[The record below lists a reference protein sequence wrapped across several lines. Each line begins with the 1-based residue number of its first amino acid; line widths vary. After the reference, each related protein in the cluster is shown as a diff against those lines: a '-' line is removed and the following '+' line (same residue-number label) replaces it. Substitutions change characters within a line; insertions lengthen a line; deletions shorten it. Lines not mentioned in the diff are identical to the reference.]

1 MKPIKLIISAF
12 GPFAG
17 EAEVDFTR
25 FERDGLFLLSGE
37 TGAGKTTVFD
47 AISFALFGEVS
58 GATRGTDFLRS
69 DFAKPER
76 PTYVELEFEHNSET
90 YRIRRSPVYM
100 RPKARGEGETA
111 VPATVEFHT
120 PGRPAPLTRTRE
132 ADAAVVELLSVQYE
146 QFKQIMM
153 IAQGEFL
160 KLITAESKER
170 TDIMRRVFGTEVFFT
185 LQTRLLKAAGELK
198 VEKERVYDAVARL
211 ENSFVTDVDV
221 SDERLETLAKQR
233 REVKTGLD
241 ALLIKIE
248 QASLLNTTLRKLS
261 GDRVKLAEAGEA
273 ERIATEELDKAAS
286 DEPRRERLKRGI
298 AEIEAALPK
307 YREYTAKTKALAA
320 KAGELSGSRKNRERL
335 ALKLESYAGE
345 LEALKAEIGSLGNAE
360 TDAIVLKND
369 LDAAEKRMKQLLE
382 LKAAQESWERK
393 NLAYIKAQ
401 EDYLAARKLY
411 DDSIAGRLAE
421 SLREGDPCPVC
432 GSTAH
437 PLKACPRQD
446 APTQAE
452 YEKKERIYTA
462 ARDDS
467 GKAKEKRDNM
477 SDALGVGAGDIA
489 AGISE
494 QEAAVSALSRKA
506 HAADEAVVKLI
517 TARECEKLLAVDIDK
532 ETGNAKALDLA
543 ISELNTGV
551 EVLKT
556 EITNLKEGLK
566 HENEDAAN
574 AALKEYKT
582 GLSASQSALKLA
594 TDKHTSLR
602 EQIASLAAL
611 TKNGESAAKE
621 LAEKLSA
628 PCREID
634 VSGFVS
640 KKVELEAASIGLE
653 QAEHL
658 AKSAKERNEQIEAE
672 LTEAKKNLLSVEKRY
687 GDIDLLSRTAS
698 GNLPG
703 KSKLQFETY
712 VQQVYF
718 DMVLNE
724 ANKRF
729 GVMTDGRFELLRQG
743 SGKLQGKAG
752 LDLDVFDSWTQT
764 TRPARKLSGGQSF
777 MAALALA
784 LGLSDVVQAYSG
796 GVKIDSM
803 FIDEGFGSLDSDSLD
818 GAMDVIASLADGSRL
833 VGIISHVDALKERI
847 PGRILVERDKTG
859 SRLVQVG

>member
-76 PTYVELEFEHNSET
+76 PTYVELEFEHNSEI
-90 YRIRRSPVYM
+90 YRIRRSPVFM
-100 RPKARGEGETA
+100 RARARGQGDTA
-111 VPATVEFHT
+111 VPATVEFHA
-120 PGRPAPLTRTRE
+120 PGRLNPLTRTRE

-185 LQTRLLKAAGELK
+185 LQTRLQKTAGELK
-198 VEKERVYDAVARL
+198 AEKERVSDAVERL

-221 SDERLETLAKQR
+221 SDERLKTLSEQR
-233 REVKTGLD
+233 REVKTELD

-248 QASLLNTTLRKLS
+248 QANLLNATLSKLS
-261 GDRVKLAEAGEA
+261 GDRAKLAEAGGA
-273 ERIATEELDKAAS
+273 ERLAQEELDKAAS
-286 DEPRRERLKRGI
+286 DEPRRERLKRDI

-307 YREYTAKTKALAA
+307 YKEYTAKTKALAG
-320 KAGELSGSRKNRERL
+320 KAGELSGSKNSRERL

-345 LEALKAEIGSLGNAE
+345 LDALKAEIAALGNAE
-360 TDAIVLKND
+360 TDSIVLKNN

-382 LKAAQESWERK
+382 MKTAQESWERK
-393 NLAYIKAQ
+393 NIVYIKAQ
-401 EDYLAARKLY
+401 EDYLSARKLY

-421 SLREGDPCPVC
+421 SLRDGAPCPVC
-432 GSTAH
+432 GSPAH
-437 PLKACPRQD
+437 PRKAKPRQD

-467 GKAKEKRDNM
+467 GKAKERRDNM
-477 SDALGVGAGDIA
+477 SETLGVGAGDIA

-494 QEAAVSALSRKA
+494 QEAAVSELSRKA
-506 HAADEAVVKLI
+506 RAADEAVGKLVNK
-517 TARECEKLLAVDIDK
+517 RGREKLLAADIDR

-543 ISELNTGV
+543 ISELNTGL

-556 EITNLKEGLK
+556 QIANLKEGLK

-574 AALKEYKT
+574 TALKEFKA
-582 GLSASQSALKLA
+582 GLSASQDALKRA
-594 TDKHTSLR
+594 TDKHRSLR
-602 EQIASLAAL
+602 EQIASLSAL

-621 LAEKLSA
+621 LAEKLAA
-628 PCREID
+628 PCREVD
-634 VSGFVS
+634 VSGLVS
-640 KKVELEAASIGLE
+640 KKGDLEAASSGLE

-658 AKSAKERNEQIEAE
+658 ARSAKERNEQIEAE
-672 LTEAKKNLLSVEKRY
+672 LAETKRKLSSVEKRY

-729 GVMTDGRFELLRQG
+729 GIMTDGRFELLRQG
-743 SGKLQGKAG
+743 SGRLQGKAG

-796 GVKIDSM
+796 GVRIDSM

-847 PGRILVERDKTG
+847 PGRIRIERDKTG
-859 SRLVQVG
+859 SRLFQD